1 MNVYRAD
8 GIHVNVFGGLGN
20 QFFCYFAGKYLSYKL
35 NLRLTVDVT
44 RVNQAQFNLGSS
56 LVDFELSDSVVNS
69 ISIPQLGLHE
79 RAARKIAVYSNKKLN
94 FPLTFNGEYISDGL
108 GFEVNL
114 SRIRKPVVL
123 SSYFQSYKY
132 FDSLPPLDQAIPVLK
147 GNGSLSYKLHLKKV
161 KAEQPV
167 VIHFRR
173 GDYLKHKSSFGN
185 LGRSY
190 YENAYKQLP
199 LKFHSKSCWVFSDD
213 LQIAKAV
220 LSDVLPAKTYWVDP
234 NSELSAAQTLH
245 LMTFG
250 SGYII
255 ANSTFSYWGAK
266 FNSSDPYVIAPTK
279 WFRGLTDPL
288 DLIPPYWHKSA
299 SYWE

>member
-1 MNVYRAD
+1 MNISRAD

-20 QFFCYFAGKYLSYKL
+20 QFFCYFAGKYLSDKL
-35 NLRLTVDVT
+35 NLKLTVDIT
-44 RVNQAQFNLGSS
+44 RVNQAQFNSGSS
-56 LVDFELSDSVVNS
+56 LDDFELSDSVVNS
-69 ISIPQLGLHE
+69 TCFPHLGLHQ
-79 RAARKIAVYSNKKLN
+79 RVARKIAINSNKILN
-94 FPLTFNGEYISDGL
+94 FPLTVNGEYIPHGL

-114 SRIRKPVVL
+114 NRIRKPVVL

-132 FDSLPPLDQAIPVLK
+132 FDSLSPLDQSIPGLK
-147 GNGSLSYKLHLKKV
+147 GNGSLSYKLHLQKV
-161 KAEQPV
+161 KEEQPV

-185 LGRSY
+185 LDRPY
-190 YENAYKQLP
+190 YENAYQQLP
-199 LKFHSKSCWVFSDD
+199 VKFQSKICWVFSDD
-213 LQIAKAV
+213 LDTAKAV
-220 LSDVLPAKTYWVDP
+220 LREVLPSSTYWVDP

-266 FNSSDPYVIAPTK
+266 FNPSEPHVIAPTK
-279 WFRGLTDPL
+279 WFRNLTDPI
-288 DLIPPYWHKSA
+288 DLIPPYWHTSA
-299 SYWE
+299 SYWD